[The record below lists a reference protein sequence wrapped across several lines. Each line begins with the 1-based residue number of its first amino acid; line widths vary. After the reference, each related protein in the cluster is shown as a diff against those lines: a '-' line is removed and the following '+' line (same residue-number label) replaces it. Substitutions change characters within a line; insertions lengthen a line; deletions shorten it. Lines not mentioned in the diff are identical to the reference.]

1 MRAMAA
7 SAASVGVPATA
18 AVGCSTSM
26 RSSTEVSAVVVAST
40 SVARCHTF
48 GRARVNGCSLAAR
61 ALVSGESASTRLRTA
76 YPCSSRSFAL
86 DARASAASRSL
97 SGSAPRATVPA
108 STRAVT
114 VPSETVTRVSGL
126 APIRPCTAYT
136 HVSG

>member
-26 RSSTEVSAVVVAST
+26 RSSTEVSVEVVAST

-48 GRARVNGCSLAAR
+48 GSARVNGCSLVAR
-61 ALVSGESASTRLRTA
+61 AFVRGARASTRLRTA
-76 YPCSSRSFAL
+76 KPCSERSFAL
-86 DARASAASRSL
+86 DARASAASRSE
-97 SGSAPRATVPA
+97 SGSAPRASVPA

-114 VPSETVTRVSGL
+114 VPPDTVTRVSGL
-126 APIRPCTAYT
+126 APMRPCTA
-136 HVSG
+136 